1 MSRMQ
6 IGTRWRT
13 TDAPP
18 ASVPSALRDAV
29 LAAEVTPDGW
39 WTLTWLEGRAVAEH
53 DDGLRLRELPDGSIA
68 RQHADEALDD
78 SDEDDELFP

>member
-1 MSRMQ
+1 MQ

-13 TDAPP
+13 TEAPP

-29 LAAEVTPDGW
+29 LAAEVDPDGW

-53 DDGLRLRELPDGSIA
+53 DDGLRLREQSDGSIGNS
-68 RQHADEALDD
+68 RADAMLSD